1 MSSNNTINKPLSEA
15 DPKIYKHITSELKR
29 QRNGLEM
36 IPSES
41 YVSPAVLRAMGSIF
55 TDKYSEGYP
64 GKRYYGGQ
72 ENTDKVESL
81 AIERAK
87 KLFGVDHVNVQPYSG
102 SPANLA
108 VYFALLN
115 PGDTIMGMDLRHG
128 GHLTHGWKVNFS
140 SKYYRSI
147 PYGTTKNG
155 YIDFDQVRE
164 LAKKERPKLIWAG
177 ATAYPRK
184 YDYKAFAEIAK
195 EVGAFFAA
203 DIAHVIGLIIAG
215 VHPSPVG
222 HADVITSTTHKTLRG
237 PRAGIILC
245 NGNQSEP
252 LKADPEVKK
261 ENIPSLIDRAIFP
274 GLQGG
279 PHEHIIA
286 GIAVALKEASTEEFK
301 KGNEMIVKTNKL
313 LAEILLENDFKLIT
327 GGTDNHLILMDVTNK
342 NLTGKEAEEALDKIG
357 ISVNKNAVPHDPRP
371 PYSPSG
377 IRLGTPCA
385 VIRGMD
391 EEAIKIIGK
400 SIVETLNNSTSE
412 EIISKN
418 KKIINELCLNFPLYP
433 DRVVE

>member
-1 MSSNNTINKPLSEA
+1 MQNKTVNIPISEA
-15 DPKIYKHITSELKR
+15 DPEVHQCIVDELER

-64 GKRYYGGQ
+64 YKRYYGGQ
-72 ENTDKVESL
+72 ENTDKLETI

-87 KLFGVDHVNVQPYSG
+87 ELFGVSHANVQPYSG
-102 SPANLA
+102 SPANMA
-108 VYFALLN
+108 VYTALCE

-140 SKYYRSI
+140 AKFFNSI
-147 PYGTTKNG
+147 PYGTTKEG

-164 LAKKERPKLIWAG
+164 LAKKEKPKLIWAG
-177 ATAYPRK
+177 ATAYPRE

-215 VHPSPVG
+215 VHASPVG
-222 HADVITSTTHKTLRG
+222 HADVVTSTTHKTLRG

-245 NGNQSEP
+245 DGEESNA
-252 LKADPEVKK
+252 LKPAPEVSKK
-261 ENIPSLIDRAIFP
+261 YLPTLIDRAIFP

-286 GIAVALKEASTEEFK
+286 GMAVALKEAGTEEFRK
-301 KGNEMIVKTNKL
+301 SNKLIVETNKR
-313 LAEILLENDFKLIT
+313 LAEIFLENGFSLVT

-342 NLTGKEAEEALDKIG
+342 NMTGQEAEEALDKIG
-357 ISVNKNAVPHDPRP
+357 LSVNKNAIPHDPRP

-385 VIRGMD
+385 VIRGM
-391 EEAIKIIGK
+391 EVPEIEIIGK
-400 SIVETLNNSTSE
+400 AISDTLNDPTSSE
-412 EIISKN
+412 VIEKN
-418 KKIINELCLNFPLYP
+418 KKIIHELCLNFPLYP
-433 DRVVE
+433 DREVV